1 MRIANRCYIVV
12 GGRKIS
18 HLHDNIKAL
27 EIQLTPE
34 HIKSLEEVV
43 PFDIGF
49 PATAFGTN
57 PHYDGGANPNGLV
70 KASAHMQWVKEYV
83 PIPGQK
89 PPQE

>member
-1 MRIANRCYIVV
+1 MVADVAVSV

-27 EIQLTPE
+27 EIQLTSE
-34 HIKSLEEVV
+34 QIKTLEEVT

-49 PATAFGTN
+49 PATAFGTD

-70 KASAHMQWVKEYV
+70 RASAHMQWVREYV
-83 PIPGQK
+83 PISGQK